1 MNLKDILAELGK
13 QIGLDDVK
21 LDENGLCRLV
31 FDKNYIVDIEE
42 AEDKKTVHI
51 YSPICIIPT
60 EGKEALYATILEANL
75 FGQGTGGATFA
86 IDQNLNEV
94 LLFRTLDIEKT
105 DYQDFAN
112 ELEEF
117 VGWVATWM
125 EKIKAQDFQQPIQ
138 DSDESMAHQGFLK
151 G

>member
-1 MNLKDILAELGK
+1 MNLKDIIAELGK
-13 QIGLDDVK
+13 QMGLDNVK

-51 YSPICIIPT
+51 YSAIGIIPL
-60 EGKEALYATILEANL
+60 EGKEALYTKILEANL

-86 IDQNLNEV
+86 IDPNLSEV
-94 LLFRTLDIEKT
+94 ILFKSLNIEKT

-117 VGWVATWM
+117 VNWVATWT
-125 EKIKAQDFQQPIQ
+125 EKIKS
-138 DSDESMAHQGFLK
+138 SDVQEVIPDNDQTIAHRGFIR